1 MAKMP
6 HVHMCTEVGMWIRY
20 VAFCVCGHGHRRR
33 VCLVGPESARDREGG
48 RERDGGDRADQV
60 GLGAGCGAEEG
71 ADRRRQEG

>member
-1 MAKMP
+1 VDKICCLLRLRP
-6 HVHMCTEVGMWIRY
+6 RPQKTNSEGLP
-20 VAFCVCGHGHRRR
+20 CGTR
-33 VCLVGPESARDREGG
+33 VSERQGG